1 MKPEADSP
9 SADKLC
15 GDNPKSNLSKFL
27 EGKML
32 SSESVSTAPR
42 ALLKVLWGKQ
52 RWCVV
57 MERVLDRDL
66 SPSTF
71 SLPNLFVIFGQKQ
84 IKGLWTFDCSAV
96 KEMLKGRAY
105 VKMLS
110 VLNIN
115 I

>member
-42 ALLKVLWGKQ
+42 ALLKVL
-52 RWCVV
+52 
-57 MERVLDRDL
+57 
-66 SPSTF
+66 
-71 SLPNLFVIFGQKQ
+71 
-84 IKGLWTFDCSAV
+84 
-96 KEMLKGRAY
+96 
-105 VKMLS
+105 
-110 VLNIN
+110 
-115 I
+115 